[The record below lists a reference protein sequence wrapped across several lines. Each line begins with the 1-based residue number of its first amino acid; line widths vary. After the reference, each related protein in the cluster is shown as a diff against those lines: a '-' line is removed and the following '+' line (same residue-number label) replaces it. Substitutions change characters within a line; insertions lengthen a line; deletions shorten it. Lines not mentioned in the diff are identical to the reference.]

1 LKIYF
6 APDTRA
12 VRIVWLFEELGLPYE
27 LEFFKLGDTSMRS
40 PAYLG
45 IHPLGRVPTLV
56 DDKVTIFESGA
67 IVQYV
72 LAKYGSGRLTPDVGS
87 KEFPVYLQWF
97 HFAEGM
103 IMPPINTIVV
113 ETVLLSPE
121 RRNQVN
127 VDRATKL
134 LSRMLASVDAGVRG
148 REFLAGKFSAADI
161 MLGQA
166 CMAAARVGADF
177 SGQPDLSAYL
187 NRLRDRP
194 AFKKSE
200 CNGKAEGRG
209 RLRTNLIGSWPP

>member
-1 LKIYF
+1 MKIYF
-6 APDTRA
+6 APNTRA
-12 VRIVWLFEELGLPYE
+12 VRVVWLFEELGLPYE
-27 LEFFKLGDTSMRS
+27 LEFFKLGDASMRS

-67 IVQYV
+67 ILQYV
-72 LAKYGSGRLTPDVGS
+72 LAKYGNGRLTPDVGS
-87 KEFPVYLQWF
+87 QEFPAYLQWF
-97 HFAEGM
+97 HFAEAM

-134 LSRMLASVDAGVRG
+134 LSRMLTSVDAAVRG
-148 REFLAGKFSAADI
+148 REFLAGTFSAADI

-194 AFKKSE
+194 AFKKASAT
-200 CNGKAEGRG
+200 GTPGAGD
-209 RLRTNLIGSWPP
+209 IAAQA

>member
-27 LEFFKLGDTSMRS
+27 LEFFKLGDASMRS
-40 PAYLG
+40 PAYLE
-45 IHPLGRVPTLV
+45 INPLGRVPTLV

-72 LAKYGSGRLTPDVGS
+72 LAKYGSGRLTPEVGS

-121 RRNQVN
+121 RRNQ

>member
-1 LKIYF
+1 MKIFF

-12 VRIVWLFEELGLPYE
+12 VRVVWLFEELGLPYE
-27 LEFFKLGDTSMRS
+27 LELFKLGDASMRS
-40 PAYLG
+40 SAYLG

-72 LAKYGSGRLTPDVGS
+72 LAKYGGGRLTPDVGS
-87 KEFPVYLQWF
+87 QEFPVYLQWF

-103 IMPPINTIVV
+103 IMPPINIIVV
-113 ETVLLSPE
+113 ETVLLSAE

-148 REFLAGKFSAADI
+148 KEFLAGKFSAADI

-166 CMAAARVGADF
+166 CMAAAKVGADF
-177 SGQPDLSAYL
+177 SGRRDLSAYL
-187 NRLRDRP
+187 NRLRERP
-194 AFKKSE
+194 AFKKASAT
-200 CNGKAEGRG
+200 GKP
-209 RLRTNLIGSWPP
+209 GSADVSPQT

>member
-1 LKIYF
+1 MKIYF
-6 APDTRA
+6 APNTRA
-12 VRIVWLFEELGLPYE
+12 VRIVWLLEELGLPYE
-27 LEFFKLGDTSMRS
+27 LEFFKLGDGSMRS
-40 PAYLG
+40 PAYLAV
-45 IHPLGRVPTLV
+45 HPQGRVPTLV

-72 LAKYGSGRLTPDVGS
+72 LAKYGNGRLTPDVGS
-87 KEFPVYLQWF
+87 PEFPVYLQWF
-97 HFAEGM
+97 HYAEGM

-134 LSRMLASVDAGVRG
+134 LSRMLTSVDAGVRG
-148 REFLAGKFSAADI
+148 KEFLAGQFSAADI

-177 SGQPDLSAYL
+177 FG
-187 NRLRDRP
+187 P
-194 AFKKSE
+194 ARFVS
-200 CNGKAEGRG
+200 
-209 RLRTNLIGSWPP
+209 LP

>member
-1 LKIYF
+1 
-6 APDTRA
+6 
-12 VRIVWLFEELGLPYE
+12 
-27 LEFFKLGDTSMRS
+27 MRS
-40 PAYLG
+40 SAYLG

-87 KEFPVYLQWF
+87 QEFPVYLQWF

-103 IMPPINTIVV
+103 IMPPINIIVV
-113 ETVLLSPE
+113 ETILLSPE

-148 REFLAGKFSAADI
+148 KEFLAGKFSAADI

-166 CMAAARVGADF
+166 CMAAAKVGADF
-177 SGQPDLSAYL
+177 SGRPDLSAYL
-187 NRLRDRP
+187 NRLRERP
-194 AFKKSE
+194 AFKKASAT
-200 CNGKAEGRG
+200 GKPESADVSRQ
-209 RLRTNLIGSWPP
+209 T